1 MQNRVIGLEHFA
13 MDLFSIFV
21 DSLIENHFTNLL
33 TLLTNLVTLPTNL
46 LTLTTNLVTLPT
58 NLVTLTTN
66 LVTYQ
71 PTYQPR

>member
-1 MQNRVIGLEHFA
+1 

-46 LTLTTNLVTLPT
+46 LALTTNLLPT
-58 NLVTLTTN
+58 NLPTN
-66 LVTYQ
+66 LGRNYNLIIVGYF
-71 PTYQPR
+71 